1 MDWLVCLSV
10 TVITPGTWQQSESIY
25 DIYDTLTRTCQRQHP
40 PDKEK
45 PRGIFINVLLLNI
58 HGTLTLKLQKLY
70 EKFEK
75 KNLHYYII
83 LLTILIFLIFN
94 M

>member
-1 MDWLVCLSV
+1 M

-58 HGTLTLKLQKLY
+58 HGTLTLKLQNCMRNL
-70 EKFEK
+70 EK
-75 KNLHYYII
+75 KSAFLYYI
-83 LLTILIFLIFN
+83 FYDFN
-94 M
+94 SFYI